1 MPTAAE
7 FQALHDELRQLGA
20 VFVQAASMVGE
31 RGRRQRSGGYCSR
44 RYRESA
50 EGRMMPYSIPAPTAA
65 KKAAGTAYAV
75 AAKAS

>member
-1 MPTAAE
+1 MGGGRFGERRSET
-7 FQALHDELRQLGA
+7 R
-20 VFVQAASMVGE
+20 MVGAG
-31 RGRRQRSGGYCSR
+31 GRRQRSGGHCSR